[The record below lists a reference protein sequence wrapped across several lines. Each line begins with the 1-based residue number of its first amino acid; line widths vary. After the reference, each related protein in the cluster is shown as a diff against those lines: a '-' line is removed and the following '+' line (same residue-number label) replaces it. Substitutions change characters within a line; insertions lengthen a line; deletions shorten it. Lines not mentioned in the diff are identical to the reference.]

1 MSAEHLQKS
10 KDQLMDELKAIN
22 DSQESLKKREIYK
35 KISSI
40 ESVLGLEKRLKTGAI
55 DKTVAEIDIKPMTA
69 KAFDI

>member
-1 MSAEHLQKS
+1 MSAENLQKS

-22 DSQESLKKREIYK
+22 DSQESLKKREIFK

>member
-22 DSQESLKKREIYK
+22 DSQESLKKREIFK